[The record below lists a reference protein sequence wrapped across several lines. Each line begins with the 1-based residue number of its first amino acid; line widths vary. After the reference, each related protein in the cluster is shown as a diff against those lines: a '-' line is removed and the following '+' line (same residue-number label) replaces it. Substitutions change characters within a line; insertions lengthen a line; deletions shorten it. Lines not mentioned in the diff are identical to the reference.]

1 MKTLYKS
8 KKKLLSWLLAI
19 AIVFTMMPASFLTVC
34 AEGIDTVVTAL
45 TENTTEF
52 LGGDGTEENPYLI
65 SNKTHLNNV
74 RNYLDAHFKMV
85 ANIEFTEVDFAEN
98 GQFYNDGQ
106 GWEPI
111 GMNSERPFFGSL
123 DGDGHTIT
131 GLVCHRSGADE
142 VCAGLFGYNQG
153 HIQNLGMVEGDVS
166 ATSTA
171 NSSYARASAGGIA
184 GSNVGTISDCYNT
197 GSVSAA
203 AIVSYAGASAG
214 GIVGSNY
221 NRGTISNCY
230 NTGSASVTAT
240 ANSSYAYVGGI
251 AGSNVGTISDC
262 YNTGSVSAAATA
274 SYADASA
281 GGIAGSNYNRGTI
294 SNCYNTGSVSATS
307 TATANS
313 SYKPPLYRSFHN
325 RGYKR
330 VVMLD
335 RFRG

>member
-203 AIVSYAGASAG
+203 A
-214 GIVGSNY
+214 
-221 NRGTISNCY
+221 
-230 NTGSASVTAT
+230 
-240 ANSSYAYVGGI
+240 
-251 AGSNVGTISDC
+251 
-262 YNTGSVSAAATA
+262 TA

-313 SYKPPLYRSFHN
+313 SYAYAGGTAGNNHN
-325 RGYKR
+325 RGTISDCYNTGG
-330 VVMLD
+330 VSAAATASYADASAGGITGNNDAEDTISNCYYLD
-335 RFRG
+335 TAEKGVGS